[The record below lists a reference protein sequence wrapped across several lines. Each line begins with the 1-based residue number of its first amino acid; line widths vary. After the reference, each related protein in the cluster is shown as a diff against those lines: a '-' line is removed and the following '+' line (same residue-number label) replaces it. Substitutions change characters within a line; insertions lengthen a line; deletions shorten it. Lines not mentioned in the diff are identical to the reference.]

1 MKASKYRKL
10 KLLILIL
17 IAVFILWNAV
27 WYMNYSTYAKFTS
40 GYLKSP
46 VNYVKSGDHFTYTV
60 DPPSYLRL
68 TGNFAIT
75 NNKELSLI
83 IWPSLF
89 MKGKAKYGIG
99 IEDESTDLIYRFYVD
114 EELNYIHVSEMNY
127 AKDEEIYVEKL
138 LDEHRS
144 SLLEM
149 YTLAKDEW
157 HL

>member
-46 VNYVKSGDHFTYTV
+46 VNY
-60 DPPSYLRL
+60 
-68 TGNFAIT
+68 
-75 NNKELSLI
+75 
-83 IWPSLF
+83 
-89 MKGKAKYGIG
+89 
-99 IEDESTDLIYRFYVD
+99 
-114 EELNYIHVSEMNY
+114 